1 MIERTF
7 VMIKPDAVVRGLM
20 GEIISR
26 IEKKGLKIVAMKLHQ
41 LTEEEA
47 KELYKPH
54 EGKHFFNDLIEF
66 VRSAPVVLMAVE
78 GESAI
83 SVMRRLLGSTDAK
96 EAAPGTIRGD
106 FSCSKSMNLVHA
118 SDSPESASRELA
130 IFFKEGDYL
139 KYRRVDENWVY

>member
-7 VMIKPDAVVRGLM
+7 VMIKPDAVVRGLI
-20 GEIISR
+20 GEVISR
-26 IEKKGLKIVAMKLHQ
+26 IERKGLKIVAMKLHQ

-130 IFFKEGDYL
+130 IFFKEEDYL
-139 KYRRVDENWVY
+139 KYRRVDEDWVY

>member
-1 MIERTF
+1 
-7 VMIKPDAVVRGLM
+7 MIKPDAVVRGLM

-26 IEKKGLKIVAMKLHQ
+26 IEKKGLKIVAMKLHH

-130 IFFKEGDYL
+130 IFFKEEDYL
-139 KYRRVDENWVY
+139 KYRRVDEDWVY

>member
-26 IEKKGLKIVAMKLHQ
+26 IEKKGLKIVAMKLHH

-106 FSCSKSMNLVHA
+106 LSCSKSMNLVHA

>member
-1 MIERTF
+1 
-7 VMIKPDAVVRGLM
+7 MIKPDAVVRGLM

-26 IEKKGLKIVAMKLHQ
+26 IEKKGLKIVAMKLHH

-118 SDSPESASRELA
+118 SDSPESASRELT
-130 IFFKEGDYL
+130 IFFKEEDYL
-139 KYRRVDENWVY
+139 KYRRVDEDWVY

>member
-1 MIERTF
+1 MERTF

-26 IEKKGLKIVAMKLHQ
+26 IEKKGLKIVAMKLHH

-118 SDSPESASRELA
+118 SDSPESASRELT
-130 IFFKEGDYL
+130 IFFKEEDYL
-139 KYRRVDENWVY
+139 KYRRVDEDWVY

>member
-26 IEKKGLKIVAMKLHQ
+26 IEKKGLKIVAMKLHH

-118 SDSPESASRELA
+118 SDSPESASRELT
-130 IFFKEGDYL
+130 IFFKEEDYL
-139 KYRRVDENWVY
+139 KYRRVDEDWVY

>member
-26 IEKKGLKIVAMKLHQ
+26 IEKKGLKIVAMKLHH

-130 IFFKEGDYL
+130 IFFKEEDYL
-139 KYRRVDENWVY
+139 KYRRVDEDWVY

>member
-1 MIERTF
+1 LIERTF

-26 IEKKGLKIVAMKLHQ
+26 IEKKGLKIVAMKLHH

-118 SDSPESASRELA
+118 SDSPESASRELT
-130 IFFKEGDYL
+130 IFFKEEDYL
-139 KYRRVDENWVY
+139 KYRRVDEDWVY